1 MKTILVGVMITVV
14 VLTTLWLWSAHAVR
28 GGTEIYPGRCM
39 MRVTYTQSRGL
50 PGACRAAQGGFSFC
64 RKRAEA
70 NVWEVATPL
79 WCQE

>member
-1 MKTILVGVMITVV
+1 MKTIIGIM
-14 VLTTLWLWSAHAVR
+14 VLLLIGGLATSSRVAQ
-28 GGTEIYPGRCM
+28 GGTDIYPSRCM
-39 MRVTYTQSRGL
+39 MRVTYATSRGL
-50 PGACRAAQGGFSFC
+50 PEVCRAVTGGFAFC